1 MGFGSQTGTEWYGTA
16 PYIYIYY
23 DRYGEIG
30 DENDT
35 VGKHL
40 FDNKYLTKIN
50 HREWGEMTVVA
61 PATRYSQTS
70 VKLPDESES
79 WHEPLLGENSDEVL
93 AMVGF
98 TANEREKL
106 QVQNGPVPPPAGPYA
121 KKLKSSL

>member
-1 MGFGSQTGTEWYGTA
+1 MHTTN
-16 PYIYIYY
+16 IYIYY

-79 WHEPLLGENSDEVL
+79 
-93 AMVGF
+93 
-98 TANEREKL
+98 
-106 QVQNGPVPPPAGPYA
+106 
-121 KKLKSSL
+121 